1 MSYQTINPT
10 SEEKVKVFQEH
21 TDEQLEELIARAQ
34 STYQNDWS
42 RRTLAERKAV
52 LKNAVSILRKERS
65 DFARLLTLEMGKLL
79 QEAGGEVDLS
89 ADILDYYADNAEK
102 FLAPKQLKV
111 DEGEAI
117 VENAPLGVIFCVE
130 PWNFPYYQLARVAGP
145 NLMVGNT
152 LVVKHAPNVP
162 QSALAFEKLFFD
174 AGAPAGVY
182 TNAFLSNE
190 QAAVAIADKRIRGVA
205 LTGSERAGSAV
216 GAEAGKALKK
226 STMELGG
233 SDAFIVLD
241 DADMDIAIKWGVWGR
256 MNNAGQCCIGAKRFI
271 LDEKIADVFIDRFS
285 EELEKLVPGDPAD
298 DKTTLG
304 PLCTQSA
311 LELVEKQIKAA
322 IDGGAK
328 AIMGGRRMERHG
340 YFLEPTILTNID
352 PKNPAYYQEF
362 FAPVALIFRVKNE
375 DEAIKLA
382 NDSPYGLGG
391 TVITKDV
398 EHGKRVARQIDTGMV
413 FINQATWTAP
423 NLPFGGVK
431 NSGFGRELSELGIGE
446 FVNKKLIR
454 TT

>member
-1 MSYQTINPT
+1 MS
-10 SEEKVKVFQEH
+10 VKSGEFHLRQ
-21 TDEQLEELIARAQ
+21 
-34 STYQNDWS
+34 
-42 RRTLAERKAV
+42 RRT
-52 LKNAVSILRKERS
+52 

-79 QEAGGEVDLS
+79 RDAGGEVDLS

-102 FLAPKQLKV
+102 FLAAKQLKV

-130 PWNFPYYQLARVAGP
+130 PWNFPYYQLARVAAP

-152 LVVKHAPNVP
+152 IIVKHAPNVP
-162 QSALAFEKLFFD
+162 QSALAFEQLFLD

-182 TNAFLSNE
+182 ANAFLSNE
-190 QAAVAIADKRIRGVA
+190 QAAGAIADKRIRGVA

-216 GAEAGKALKK
+216 AAEAGKALKK

-241 DADMDIAIKWGVWGR
+241 DADMDIAIKWGVWGK
-256 MNNAGQCCIGAKRFI
+256 MNNTGQCCIAAKRFI
-271 LDEKIADVFIDRFS
+271 LDEKSADVFIDRFS
-285 EELEKLVPGDPAD
+285 KELEKLVPGDPAD

-311 LELVEKQIKAA
+311 LELVQKQIKAA

-328 AIMGGRRMERHG
+328 VLMGGKRMDRQG

-352 PKNPAYYQEF
+352 FNNPAYYQEF
-362 FAPVALIFRVKNE
+362 FAPVALMFRVKSE

-413 FINQATWTAP
+413 FVNQATWTAP
-423 NLPFGGVK
+423 NLLFGGVK

-446 FVNKKLIR
+446 FVNRKLIR